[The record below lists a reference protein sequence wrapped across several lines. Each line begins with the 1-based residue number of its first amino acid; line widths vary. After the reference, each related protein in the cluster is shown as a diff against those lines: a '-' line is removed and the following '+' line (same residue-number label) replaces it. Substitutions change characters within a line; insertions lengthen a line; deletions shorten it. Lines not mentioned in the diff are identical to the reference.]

1 MRRLNFMHPKL
12 AALFA
17 CLVLFVIAGTEATE
31 ASEQPAFADLQ
42 IDVSE
47 SEVSTLV
54 GESFTFTS
62 TIANNGSQTSPSLIV
77 NLAFVSVDHSTYVDP
92 EDWSSHRTMSVQ
104 PIAAGATV
112 TQTWSINTV
121 LQGEVAAYVVVLPDE
136 KQPAGSGDLIASAP
150 VYMHVTERRTLNPGG
165 VLPVVLI
172 VPGLIALTF
181 TGMQFSR
188 RSHYFGRGR

>member
-1 MRRLNFMHPKL
+1 MRRLNLMHPKL

-17 CLVLFVIAGTEATE
+17 FLVVLVIAGTEAAQ

-42 IDVSE
+42 IDVSK

-62 TIANNGSQTSPSLIV
+62 TISNNGSQTSPPLIV

-92 EDWSSHRTMSVQ
+92 EDWSSHRTTSVQ
-104 PIAAGATV
+104 PVASGASV
-112 TQTWSINTV
+112 TQTWTINTA

-136 KQPAGSGDLIASAP
+136 KQPASSGDLIASAP

-188 RSHYFGRGR
+188 RSRHLGGGR